1 MARNT
6 FFLVLCVLVGIV
18 LVGAGPVAALPMP
31 DTTVSEVKLVGA
43 GSLTDWISIG
53 GDAGTVVLGPY
64 SLKVPSTDVALAWM
78 CFDAAPTMHLNQ
90 TWSAY
95 FTDNAET
102 AATLWFGG
110 APNALEKI
118 HMISWLANQWDRTNA
133 AQMGAINEA
142 IWEIAAD
149 YAGTPTSLSLGI
161 GMGNFYTQSISSSPY
176 SSLETLA
183 DSFLSLALD
192 HKDSDYGQSLFLIPL
207 NGTNVDHTI
216 QPFVT
221 AVPTPEPGTLLLLG
235 SGLVGLAAY
244 ASRHNHRRHLGSPG
258 A

>member
-6 FFLVLCVLVGIV
+6 FSLVLCVLVGVV
-18 LVGAGPVAALPMP
+18 LVGAGPAAALPMP

-53 GDAGTVVLGPY
+53 ADSGTVILGPY

-95 FTDNAET
+95 LTNDAKT
-102 AATLWFGG
+102 AADLWFHGDTFG
-110 APNALEKI
+110 EQKI
-118 HMISWLANQWDRTNA
+118 HMISWLATQWDRTNA

-142 IWEIAAD
+142 IWEISAD
-149 YAGTPTSLSLGI
+149 YAGLGTLDLAT
-161 GMGNFYTQSISSSPY
+161 GNFQTKDTSAYR
-176 SSLETLA
+176 TLA
-183 DSFLSLALD
+183 NSYLTAALGLPA
-192 HKDSDYGQSLFLIPL
+192 DSDYGQSLFLIPL
-207 NGTNVDHTI
+207 IDGTKDVDWTNVDRNI

-221 AVPTPEPGTLLLLG
+221 AVPEPGTLLLLG
-235 SGLVGLAAY
+235 SGLVGLAAF
-244 ASRHNHRRHLGSPG
+244 ASRHNHRRHPDPPR